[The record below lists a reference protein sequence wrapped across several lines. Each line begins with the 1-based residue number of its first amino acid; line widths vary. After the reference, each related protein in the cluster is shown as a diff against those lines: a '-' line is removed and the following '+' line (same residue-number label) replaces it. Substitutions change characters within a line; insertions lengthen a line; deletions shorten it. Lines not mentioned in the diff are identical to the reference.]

1 MPIPCHTLL
10 LLMPLLAGCLQS
22 APPRPAD
29 APPPPPPQAAPVLN
43 PEEAEPPRIVLAPE
57 VLATMRQPAAAKP
70 VWQPPP
76 APRVQATVPA
86 AQPAQPPGI
95 EEMQPAAP
103 QPGLAPSRPRAAP
116 LPEQSPVASKALA
129 WLQFCATVYD
139 AGNAIRCDTNSLLA
153 QPSAK
158 VQVYVREPALVRT
171 TPGGPIRLRE
181 GLPNLYRIFVLR

>member
-1 MPIPCHTLL
+1 MMPTPCRTLL

-22 APPRPAD
+22 APPRPAE
-29 APPPPPPQAAPVLN
+29 APPPPVAVPALN

-57 VLATMRQPAAAKP
+57 VLAVMRQPSPARS
-70 VWQPPP
+70 QQQIPP
-76 APRVQATVPA
+76 APR
-86 AQPAQPPGI
+86 AQQT
-95 EEMQPAAP
+95 AAP
-103 QPGLAPSRPRAAP
+103 PAPVSEEASPSTPPPKPAVSRTRAAP

>member
-1 MPIPCHTLL
+1 MMPTPCRTLL

-22 APPRPAD
+22 APPRPAE
-29 APPPPPPQAAPVLN
+29 APPPPVAAPALN

-57 VLATMRQPAAAKP
+57 VLAVMRQPAAAKP
-70 VWQPPP
+70 ATQPPP
-76 APRVQATVPA
+76 PPRVQATVPTA
-86 AQPAQPPGI
+86 PPAPPPGI
-95 EEMQPAAP
+95 EEVQPAAP
-103 QPGLAPSRPRAAP
+103 QSGPSLSRPRAAP

-129 WLQFCATVYD
+129 WLQFCAAVYD